1 MTAPPGSHERHDLSA
16 LARACEVL
24 GDRWSLPIVAALLD
38 GPLRYTEL
46 HEGLPAIAPNIL
58 TARLR
63 KLEEEGLVVPSRYSA
78 RPPRFDYR
86 LTPDGAALADA
97 IRLLSSWADRRAGG
111 AEAPVHGV
119 CGTDLEVRWWCPTC
133 DLPAEPAEDGP
144 ILA

>member
-1 MTAPPGSHERHDLSA
+1 MSAQPGSREREDVSA
-16 LARACEVL
+16 LAAACDVL
-24 GDRWSLPIVAALLD
+24 GDRWSLPIVAALLH

-46 HEGLPAIAPNIL
+46 QEALPAIAPNIL

-63 KLEEEGLVVPSRYSA
+63 KLEEEGLVVPFRYSA

-97 IRLLSSWADRRAGG
+97 IRLLSAWADRRAGG
-111 AEAPVHGV
+111 ADAPVHDA
-119 CGTDLEVRWWCPTC
+119 CGTELEIRWWCPTC
-133 DLPAEPAEDGP
+133 EVPAEPVEDGP